1 MKLQNCLNAL
11 TMQFGMTMP
20 AAANPERLFVQKV
33 AFSADVFASQIH
45 LYIVV
50 RLMNRNQ
57 MCQISTCAP
66 ICTRAT
72 FLSQNMHLSF
82 VHEKEHMRN
91 RSPETVYFSYKDSS
105 PGVKENTPSFKLLSI
120 HTQLYYFKCMFMH
133 LVESKHLRVSNACIQ
148 IQTGCFLPFYESTI
162 ETSSIQFGKNGQGH
176 SKGFVSS

>member
-57 MCQISTCAP
+57 MC
-66 ICTRAT
+66 
-72 FLSQNMHLSF
+72 
-82 VHEKEHMRN
+82 
-91 RSPETVYFSYKDSS
+91 
-105 PGVKENTPSFKLLSI
+105 
-120 HTQLYYFKCMFMH
+120 
-133 LVESKHLRVSNACIQ
+133 
-148 IQTGCFLPFYESTI
+148 
-162 ETSSIQFGKNGQGH
+162 
-176 SKGFVSS
+176 

>member
-50 RLMNRNQ
+50 RLRNRYQ
-57 MCQISTCAP
+57 MCQINTCVPFCTRTTFCHKTCA
-66 ICTRAT
+66 A
-72 FLSQNMHLSF
+72 F

-91 RSPETVYFSYKDSS
+91 RSPETVYFIDQDSS
-105 PGVKENTPSFKLLSI
+105 PGVKENKSFKLLSI
-120 HTQLYYFKCMFMH
+120 QTQLYYFKCMFMH

-148 IQTGCFLPFYESTI
+148 IQTGCFFLPFYESTI
-162 ETSSIQFGKNGQGH
+162 ETSSIQFSKNGQGH